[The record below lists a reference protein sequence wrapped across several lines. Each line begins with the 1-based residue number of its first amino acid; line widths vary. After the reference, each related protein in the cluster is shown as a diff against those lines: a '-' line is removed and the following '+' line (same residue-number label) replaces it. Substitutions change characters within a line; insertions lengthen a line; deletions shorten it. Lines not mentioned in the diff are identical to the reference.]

1 MVVHI
6 GSLMVIVGC
15 MATLSGCQRSDASR
29 DQPQGGDEFP
39 TEGVV
44 LPVSEAGPLLAACD
58 GTVAQADSL
67 WIPSDSIIEEMEVK
81 LGRFLRRVSGSASE
95 GDPLH
100 RYSRQYLGLY
110 RGDKPLVFV
119 NGVHQRYLQGVVD
132 RDSMR
137 GVPKPIRI
145 EQTARW
151 FRERAVRMCDGGE
164 LSFHAE
170 YDVVADSVS
179 AFEFNG
185 TS

>member
-1 MVVHI
+1 MVHI
-6 GSLMVIVGC
+6 GSLMVIGGC
-15 MATLSGCQRSDASR
+15 IAALSGCQRGDAPR
-29 DQPQGGDEFP
+29 DQPQGGNVFP
-39 TEGVV
+39 TEGIV

-81 LGRFLRRVSGSASE
+81 LARFVGRVSGSASE

-119 NGVHQRYLQGVVD
+119 NGVHQRYLQGLVD
-132 RDSMR
+132 RDSTR
-137 GVPKPIRI
+137 GVTRPVRT
-145 EQTARW
+145 EQTAQW
-151 FRERAVRMCDGGE
+151 FRQRAVRICDGGE

-170 YDVVADSVS
+170 YDVTADSVS